1 MKRHLAAVLLI
12 AACSSPASA
21 DLVRINFTGI
31 IQNSSHPFPDT
42 THGFI
47 VYDSDAAETS
57 TARFDGA
64 IKEFELDGL
73 KSSADSTILVLDGIM
88 NFSSANGLAVSFGGS
103 SSVRA
108 GELSDV
114 FPEDW
119 TSKTFKAPATTLGH
133 GHIDGPFSNGYLSS
147 YSASSDADPEHTA
160 VFHVAND
167 GSDSDTCGNQDRKC
181 RSINQAIRNAHDG
194 DSIVVGVGV
203 YGNLDRD
210 GNTREDPSEEF
221 GGSCFC
227 LVLIDKR
234 ITILSERG
242 PAATIIDARNTPY
255 VAVYISAPGA
265 HFGYAGMGF
274 TVLAGSSKGPDNYG
288 IRVVDEAAATIWG
301 NRIVNGET
309 VQAAVIGIWAHRSDL
324 YDNEVTGFLHGVGI
338 IVDEGRVVGNIVSEN
353 GTGIGIRRA
362 VVEDNIIVDN
372 RGDGLVISGPP
383 GQPDIGSVTR
393 VTRNDIVRNGGSGI
407 RLAGPPSPADPSEIV
422 IQDNNIF
429 GNDRDATTTPPGM
442 KCGVENNTG
451 GFLWAANNYWGW
463 LGGDADQACD
473 SPGSTTVR
481 DPVLDEP
488 VWH

>member
-1 MKRHLAAVLLI
+1 MTRHLAAVLLI
-12 AACSSPASA
+12 VGCSSPASA
-21 DLVRINFTGI
+21 DLVRVNFTGI
-31 IQNSSHPFPDT
+31 IENSSHPFPDT

-47 VYDSDAAETS
+47 VYDSDAAQTS
-57 TARFDGA
+57 AARFDGA

-88 NFSSANGLAVSFGGS
+88 NFSSANGLEVSFGGS

-108 GELSDV
+108 GELPDV

-133 GHIDGPFSNGYLSS
+133 GPINGPFTYGSLSS
-147 YSASSDADPEHTA
+147 YSASSDADPENTT
-160 VFHVAND
+160 VFHVANE

-181 RSINQAIRNAHDG
+181 RSISQAIRNAHDG

-203 YGNLDRD
+203 YGDLDRD

-242 PAATIIDARNTPY
+242 PAATIIDARNTPFI
-255 VAVYISAPGA
+255 AVYITAPGA

-309 VQAAVIGIWAHRSDL
+309 VQPAVIGIWAHRSDL
-324 YDNEVTGFLHGVGI
+324 YDNEVTGFLRGTGI
-338 IVDEGRVVGNIVSEN
+338 LVDEGRVVGNIVRDN
-353 GTGIGIRRA
+353 NTGIA
-362 VVEDNIIVDN
+362 VRGAVIEDNIIVDN
-372 RGDGLVISGPP
+372 RHVGLLIRSPYGPA
-383 GQPDIGSVTR
+383 DLASDTR
-393 VTRNDIVRNGGSGI
+393 VTRNDFVRNGEPGVL
-407 RLAGPPSPADPSEIV
+407 LAGTPDAADPSKVV
-422 IQDNNIF
+422 IQNNNIF

-442 KCGVENNTG
+442 KCGVENRTG

-463 LGGDADQACD
+463 LGGDGDQACD

-481 DPVLDEP
+481 DPVLYEP